1 MHTISPFDPCACPT
15 HAHLSVAGHLK
26 QLRQLELLRASPSVT
41 EALFP
46 LQFLPHLTS
55 LTLSLD
61 IPGAYPAPLSEV
73 PPQLQELV
81 LGNMWLQQLPA
92 DMAGLTGEVG
102 GYERGAGYWL
112 LPCRAME
119 AKGGGVHKSS

>member
-1 MHTISPFDPCACPT
+1 MPLCFASCSLSQCT
-15 HAHLSVAGHLK
+15 HPPAAGHLK

-73 PPQLQELV
+73 PPQLRELV

-92 DMAGLTGEVG
+92 DMADLTGGWVVG
-102 GYERGAGYWL
+102 VDGWKEGRG
-112 LPCRAME
+112 E
-119 AKGGGVHKSS
+119 GGRDWGGEGQCGC